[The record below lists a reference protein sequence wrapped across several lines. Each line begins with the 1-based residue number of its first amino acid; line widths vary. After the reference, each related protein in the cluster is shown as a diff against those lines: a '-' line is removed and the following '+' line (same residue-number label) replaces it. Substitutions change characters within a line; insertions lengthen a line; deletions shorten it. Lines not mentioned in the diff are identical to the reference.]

1 MYHHSWMQ
9 LVDHDSDSDS
19 SSNDEIALTMP
30 HTIYQRDEIEM
41 DDWRWEDIA
50 YDTLLEE
57 DDDEIFFLNQIHR
70 YNQAL
75 MLLSP
80 TTHRERR
87 RPASLYVLGTCYT
100 GHDGVGGRTWA
111 WTLCTQIHIF
121 LFYLYPYP
129 TLMAYD
135 RLVRVSPTTNRIEIM
150 QEIDPTRS
158 QVVLKTVW
166 LRLVQRTWR
175 RVYRERQRV
184 LAVRKS
190 WMCHIHFV
198 VRGRYPPGTAHIPE
212 LRGMLA
218 ITTHPIPCS
227 I

>member
-1 MYHHSWMQ
+1 MR
-9 LVDHDSDSDS
+9 LVDDDDNESDS
-19 SSNDEIALTMP
+19 SDEPALTMS
-30 HTIYQRDEIEM
+30 HTRYQRDDMERDGSDS

-50 YDTLLEE
+50 HDTLLEN
-57 DDDEIFFLNQIHR
+57 DDDEDFFLNQIHR

-80 TTHRERR
+80 TDRERR